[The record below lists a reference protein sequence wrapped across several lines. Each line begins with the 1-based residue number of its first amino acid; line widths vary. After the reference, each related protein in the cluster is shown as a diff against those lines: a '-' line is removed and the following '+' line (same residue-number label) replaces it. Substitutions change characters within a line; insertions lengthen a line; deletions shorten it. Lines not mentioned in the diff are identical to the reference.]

1 MNNIIFKTTLKEPL
15 KASKGNKTA
24 QKATNQS
31 LTNLFNNHQPT
42 IRKPLNQLNNLCIN
56 DLFLAALKGF
66 KNMKSMNSC
75 KSD

>member
-31 LTNLFNNHQPT
+31 LTNLFNNHQPNHSANPFNRT
-42 IRKPLNQLNNLCIN
+42 MTHIHLYSNH
-56 DLFLAALKGF
+56 
-66 KNMKSMNSC
+66 
-75 KSD
+75 